1 MSLLV
6 PAGSRRILGS
16 ARGRTGMVEEIIEEA
31 VELVAR
37 VAALDIGKAS
47 LVACVRVPHET
58 RAGAR
63 RQGVPRIRHD
73 NRFTA
78 GVAGL
83 AGGPGGG
90 LVRDGGHL
98 DVLEAAVLPAG
109 RRDRVLGGECPRCEE
124 CARPP
129 EDRPA
134 GCGLAGQAGRAGDA
148 APVVRPAGLAAGTAG
163 SVPVPAHPDPRAHPG
178 ETARGETAGRHPD
191 QAVGGDQ
198 RHFRG
203 VGAGHAG
210 GADRRAAR
218 THTCWPGWPAGPCA
232 RRSASCRRR

>member
-1 MSLLV
+1 
-6 PAGSRRILGS
+6 
-16 ARGRTGMVEEIIEEA
+16 MVEEIIGEA

-83 AGGPGGG
+83 AGGPGGE
-90 LVRDGGHL
+90 LVGDGGHL

-191 QAVGGDQ
+191 HAAGGDQ